1 MILNKV
7 YRTPYE
13 KKKFVVFVRNADN
26 KIVKVRF
33 GDNKYKI
40 KRNIKKNR
48 TSFLKRHK
56 CNNAGPKDKARYW
69 SCLNWKKNL
78 LK

>member
-1 MILNKV
+1 VILNKV
-7 YRTPYE
+7 YRTP
-13 KKKFVVFVRNADN
+13 KGSKKFVVFVKNENN
-26 KIVKVRF
+26 KIVKIKF
-33 GDNKYKI
+33 GDNNYKI

-48 TSFLKRHK
+48 ISFLKRHNCK
-56 CNNAGPKDKARYW
+56 NAGSKLKARYW